1 MAQQETLQ
9 KIKKDPL
16 MRLRHTTEHV
26 LQAAMKKIYPDIK
39 YVMGPPIEN
48 GFYFDFDLD
57 KSINKEDF
65 KTIEKEMKKIIGEN
79 LKVEMKEVTM
89 EEARELFKGNNYKQD
104 TLNEIEDR
112 NEKITICVMGE
123 EDNPTDVD
131 LCMGGHT
138 KKTGDIKAFKLLSV
152 AGAYYKGDENNK
164 MLQRVYGTAFKSQKE
179 LDEYLNKLEEAK
191 ERDHRKLGKELDLY
205 VFTQEVGPGLPMY
218 TPNGGV
224 IIHEIEEFMRTM
236 QTKMGYGHVYT
247 PHLAKSDLY
256 EKSGHLEWFKDGM
269 YPPMVFEGEGEYY
282 CKPMNCP
289 FHIQIFNNRPKS
301 YRELPVRYA
310 EFGTVYRYEKSG
322 EISGIIRSRGFTQD
336 DAHIFC
342 REDQV
347 VDEFIGIF
355 NFTDTLL
362 NGLGLIDR
370 RYRLSLK
377 GEGRDKYAGNNDQ
390 WDKATDL
397 IRQALNNAGI
407 EYEEAPGEAAFYGPK
422 LDILFKDAVDREWQ
436 ISTIQVDFLL
446 PERFNIEYI
455 NEEGE
460 KERPYMLHR
469 APLGSRERILALLIE
484 QYKGA
489 FPVWLSP
496 IQIEILPITDKQ
508 IDYAQ
513 KIKDTFMKKGLR
525 VEINDKDSTI
535 GAKIR
540 DAQLSKVPYMFI
552 LGEKEEKAEEISVRL
567 RTGEQHNGLKIEEV
581 LDKINNMYLTRSL
594 KLW

>member
-1 MAQQETLQ
+1 ME
-9 KIKKDPL
+9 IKNDPL

-26 LQAAMKKIYPDIK
+26 LQAAMKKLYPDIK

-57 KSINKEDF
+57 KSINHEDF
-65 KTIEKEMKKIIGEN
+65 EKIEKEMEKIVGED
-79 LKVEMKEVTM
+79 LKVEMKEVSM
-89 EEARELFKGNNYKQD
+89 EEARELFKDNPYKQD
-104 TLNEIEDR
+104 TLNEIKQRD
-112 NEKITICVMGE
+112 EKITICVMGE
-123 EDNPTDVD
+123 EKNPVDID

-138 KKTGDIKAFKLLSV
+138 KKTGDISAFKLLSV

-164 MLQRVYGTAFKSQKE
+164 MLQRIYGTAFKSQKE
-179 LDEYLNKLEEAK
+179 LDKYLDKIEEAK
-191 ERDHRKLGKELDLY
+191 ERDHRKLGKELDLF
-205 VFTQEVGPGLPMY
+205 VFTPEVGPGLPMY
-218 TPNGGV
+218 TANAGV
-224 IIHEIEEFMRTM
+224 IIHEIEEFMRNM
-236 QTKMGYGHVYT
+236 QREMGYGHVYT

-256 EKSGHLEWFKDGM
+256 EKSGHLEWFKEGM
-269 YPPMVFEGEGEYY
+269 YPPMEFEGEGEYY

-289 FHIQIFNNRPKS
+289 FHIQIFNSRPKS

-355 NFTDTLL
+355 NFTDKLL
-362 NGLGLIDR
+362 NGLGLNDR
-370 RYRLSLK
+370 RYRLSLRGG
-377 GEGRDKYAGNNDQ
+377 GEGKYAGNNEQ
-390 WDKATDL
+390 WDKASEF
-397 IRQALNNAGI
+397 IRKALKTSKI
-407 EYEEAPGEAAFYGPK
+407 DYEEVEGEAAFYGPK
-422 LDILFKDAVDREWQ
+422 LDVLIKDALDREWQ
-436 ISTIQVDFLL
+436 LSTIQVDFLL
-446 PERFNIEYI
+446 PERFEIEYI

-469 APLGSRERILALLIE
+469 APLGSRERVLALLIE
-484 QYKGA
+484 HYKGA

-496 IQIEILPITDKQ
+496 VQIEILPISDKQ
-508 IDYAQ
+508 LDYAY
-513 KIKDTFMKKGLR
+513 KIKDMFFEEGLR
-525 VEINDKDSTI
+525 VEINEKDSTI

-540 DAQLSKVPYMFI
+540 DSQLSKVPYMFI
-552 LGEKEEKAEEISVRL
+552 LGEKEQEAGEISVRL
-567 RTGEQHNGLKIEEV
+567 RSGEQHNNLKIEEA
-581 LDKINNMYLTRSL
+581 LDKIKNMYLTRSL